1 MNEKFWY
8 QKLSLLTI
16 LLFLRCGNKLN
27 IVITGGAGF
36 IGTHLVE
43 KFLEK
48 SHNVIVVDNLLT
60 GLKANL
66 DNFTKSKKFSFI
78 DLDVQNHIEI
88 EGEVDY
94 VLHLASAASPK
105 AYTDNPIN
113 TLKAGSIGTIN
124 TLGLAKAKHAKYLLT
139 STSEV
144 YGDPEISPQPESYWG
159 RVNPNGVRSM
169 YDEAKRFA
177 EAAVSS
183 YNRIYNIDSRIVRLF
198 NTYGPKMKINDG
210 RVVTNFIVQALNGE
224 DITIYGKGNQTR
236 SFCYVS
242 DTVAGIIKAMDSESN
257 EVFNIGN
264 PNEITILQLA
274 EIIIQLTESKSG
286 VKYQELPDD
295 DPTQRKPDI
304 GKAIN
309 ILDWKP
315 DIGLEEGLNK
325 TIGWVKAN
333 LN

>member
-1 MNEKFWY
+1 M
-8 QKLSLLTI
+8 
-16 LLFLRCGNKLN
+16 N
-27 IVITGGAGF
+27 IVVTGGAGF
-36 IGTHLVE
+36 IGTHLIE
-43 KFLEK
+43 KLVMRGD
-48 SHNVIVVDNLLT
+48 NVIVIDNLLT
-60 GLKANL
+60 GSKENVS
-66 DNFTKSKKFSFI
+66 NFEKYENYSFI
-78 DLDVQNHIEI
+78 NLDVQNYIKI
-88 EGEVDY
+88 EGDVDY

-242 DTVAGIIKAMDSESN
+242 DTVAGIIKAMDSQSN

-274 EIIIQLTESKSG
+274 ETIIQLTESKSG

-295 DPTQRKPDI
+295 DPSQRKPDI
-304 GKAIN
+304 DKAIN

-325 TIGWVKAN
+325 TIVWVKAN
-333 LN
+333 LH

>member
-1 MNEKFWY
+1 M
-8 QKLSLLTI
+8 
-16 LLFLRCGNKLN
+16 N

-66 DNFTKSKKFSFI
+66 DNFTKSKNFSFI
-78 DLDVQNHIEI
+78 DLDVQNHIQI
-88 EGEVDY
+88 DGEVDY

-274 EIIIQLTESKSG
+274 ETIIQLTESKSG

>member
-1 MNEKFWY
+1 M
-8 QKLSLLTI
+8 
-16 LLFLRCGNKLN
+16 N

-66 DNFTKSKKFSFI
+66 DNFTKSKNFSFI
-78 DLDVQNHIEI
+78 DLDVQNHIQI
-88 EGEVDY
+88 DGEVDY

-274 EIIIQLTESKSG
+274 ETIIQLTESKSG
-286 VKYQELPDD
+286 VKYQELPVD

-325 TIGWVKAN
+325 TIGWIKAN

>member
-1 MNEKFWY
+1 M
-8 QKLSLLTI
+8 
-16 LLFLRCGNKLN
+16 N
-27 IVITGGAGF
+27 IVVTGGAGF
-36 IGTHLVE
+36 IGTHLNE
-43 KFLEK
+43 KLVMRGD
-48 SHNVIVVDNLLT
+48 NVIVIDNLLT
-60 GLKANL
+60 GSKENVS
-66 DNFTKSKKFSFI
+66 NFEKYENYSFI
-78 DLDVQNHIEI
+78 NLDVQNYIKI
-88 EGEVDY
+88 EGDVDY

-144 YGDPEISPQPESYWG
+144 YGDPEISPQPETYWG

-274 EIIIQLTESKSG
+274 ETIIQLTESKSG

-295 DPTQRKPDI
+295 DPSQRKPDI
-304 GKAIN
+304 DKAIN

-325 TIGWVKAN
+325 TIVWVKAN
-333 LN
+333 LH